1 MSVDVTERV
10 GFAPDE
16 IETGAHTRA
25 VRLKWVVVVDKSLPA
40 GRAAN
45 AVACV
50 TAATATAVDGLLGP
64 AARDR
69 SGTDHPGIPWIGCT
83 VLAASAEELG
93 AIRAKAG
100 SSAEIYVA
108 DMPAIAQSIRV
119 YDDYLDHVAGVDDL
133 PYVAVSIV
141 GPRNQVDR
149 LVRRLQLM
157 P

>member
-1 MSVDVTERV
+1 MSVDVTERI

-25 VRLKWVVVVDKSLPA
+25 VRLKWVVVVDESLPA

-50 TAATATAVDGLLGP
+50 TAATTAGVDGLLGP
-64 AARDR
+64 GARDR

-83 VLAASAEELG
+83 VLAANAKQLSS
-93 AIRAKAG
+93 IRTKAG
-100 SSAEIYVA
+100 SSAAMYVA

-119 YDDYLDHVAGVDDL
+119 YDDYLDHIAAADEL
-133 PYVAVSIV
+133 PYIAVSLV

-149 LVRRLQLM
+149 LVRKLPLLG
-157 P
+157 